1 MKKINI
7 KCFFPTDNG
16 HLRLV
21 VVFKLILK
29 TRTQMAMTV
38 HKIKKKD

>member
-29 TRTQMAMTV
+29 N
-38 HKIKKKD
+38 IKNKNSDGHDSA